1 MREQFATAL
10 VTGGGLFGQ
19 RLHDYVVQSGMNGG
33 IDIARCGRLFIHN
46 FINDGG
52 DVLSGKWFFASDH
65 FAEHHAERKDVAASV
80 DHFALNL
87 FWRHVIAATDD
98 DSGLLYVAEW
108 QDFCGTEAAT

>member
-10 VTGGGLFGQ
+10 VAGGGLFGQ
-19 RLHDYVVQSGMNGG
+19 RLHDYVVQEGMNGG
-33 IDIARCGRLFIHN
+33 SDIGRRGWLFIDN

-65 FAEHHAERKDVAASV
+65 FVEHHAERKDVAAAV

-87 FWRHVIAATDD
+87 FGRHVTGSADD
-98 DSGLLYVAEW
+98 VSGLLYGAEL
-108 QDFCGTEAAT
+108 